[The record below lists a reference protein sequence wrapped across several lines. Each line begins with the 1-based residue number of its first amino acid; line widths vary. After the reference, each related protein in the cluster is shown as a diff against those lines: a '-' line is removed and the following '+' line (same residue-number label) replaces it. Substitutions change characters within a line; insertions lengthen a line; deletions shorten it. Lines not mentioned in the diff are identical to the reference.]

1 MLLWF
6 IGRFRPHLGHTTG
19 SPHHRLFGRA
29 TPTSLL
35 SVYMVLPF
43 YSAVCG
49 IKRVFS
55 YYSMQSEKKE
65 TENFPR
71 RQKGNM
77 AERDRGKPGIIK
89 GVTTAAKCGMII
101 PQGRGGDPSGRKNDR
116 RDADRRRI
124 HMQPIRIQK
133 ALSEAGVASRRRAEE
148 LVREG
153 RVTVNGRRAEI
164 GQSVNP
170 DRDVVAVDGRRVYF
184 ARKKQYRYLMMNKPR
199 GYITTLSD
207 ELGRRCVTDL
217 LAGVEERVYPIG
229 RLDRNSEGLLLF
241 TNDGELANRIMHPA
255 SHINKVYR
263 VTVRPDVTDEQAA
276 ELSAGVKI
284 GENTT
289 TLPATVLIVEKQPGR
304 VVLQITIS
312 EGKNRQ
318 IRRMCEAVGLEVVR
332 LKRIAVGPIKLG
344 MLQPGRWRDLRPAE
358 LMALRGAVTNAAGG
372 EAKK

>member
-1 MLLWF
+1 
-6 IGRFRPHLGHTTG
+6 
-19 SPHHRLFGRA
+19 
-29 TPTSLL
+29 
-35 SVYMVLPF
+35 
-43 YSAVCG
+43 
-49 IKRVFS
+49 
-55 YYSMQSEKKE
+55 
-65 TENFPR
+65 
-71 RQKGNM
+71 
-77 AERDRGKPGIIK
+77 
-89 GVTTAAKCGMII
+89 
-101 PQGRGGDPSGRKNDR
+101 
-116 RDADRRRI
+116 
-124 HMQPIRIQK
+124 MQPIRIQK

-153 RVTVNGRRAEI
+153 RLTVNGRRAEI

-199 GYITTLSD
+199 GYVTTLSD

-217 LAGVEERVYPIG
+217 LAGVEERGYPIG

-263 VTVRPDVTDEQAA
+263 VTVRPDVTDEQSA

-332 LKRIAVGPIKLG
+332 LKRIAVGQLNRCL
-344 MLQPGRWRDLRPAE
+344 LQPGRCRDLTPAG
-358 LMALRGAVTNAAGG
+358 LRALRGAVTNAAGG